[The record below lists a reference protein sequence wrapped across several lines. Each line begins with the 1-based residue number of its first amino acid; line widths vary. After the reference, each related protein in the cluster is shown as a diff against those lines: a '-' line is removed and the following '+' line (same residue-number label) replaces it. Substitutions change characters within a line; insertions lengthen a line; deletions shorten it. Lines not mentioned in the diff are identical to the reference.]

1 MYDYFY
7 GAEAEQFS
15 FYRIP
20 KVLFTEERF
29 RTVSAEAKVL
39 YGLLLDRM
47 SLSCKNGWLDK
58 ERRVYIIFTIE
69 EVMTA
74 LGCADQKAGK
84 LLHELESKCRLIER
98 KRQGLGKPNLI
109 YVKNF
114 VDKAADNP
122 VDNASGSTAPSPES
136 RFQNRENHDSGAV
149 KITDQESLKSRSNNT
164 ENNDT
169 DFSDTDS
176 FPFTSFRRDHG
187 REAKGN
193 EAALRERYRELIAE
207 NIAYDALL
215 TDYPYE
221 QDTLEE
227 ILELL
232 VDVVCT
238 TKSSVRISGDDK
250 PAEVV
255 RSRFLK
261 LNSEHI
267 RFVVGG
273 LKENTTRI
281 RNIYDTKHD
290 ADGRERRVLNSKE
303 TTLAQQ
309 KQQAIRDAFRDW
321 IWRDPDRRHTLVARY
336 NELFNS
342 TRPREYDGSHITF
355 AGMNPEIR
363 LREHQLNAVA
373 HVLYGGNTLLAHEVG
388 AGKTFEMVAAAMES
402 KRLGLCHKSLFV
414 VPNHLTKQWSGE
426 FLRLYPSANI
436 LVATKKDFEPKNRK
450 KFCARIATG
459 E

>member
-29 RTVSAEAKVL
+29 RSVSAEAKVL

-58 ERRVYIIFTIE
+58 EGRVYIIFTIE

-74 LGCADQKAGK
+74 LSCADQKAGK

-114 VDKAADNP
+114 VEKDVDNP
-122 VDNASGSTAPSPES
+122 MDNTSGSSTPSSES

-149 KITDQESLKSRSNNT
+149 KITDQEPLKSRSNNT

-187 REAKGN
+187 RETKGN
-193 EAALRERYRELIAE
+193 EAALREQYRELIAE

-255 RSRFLK
+255 RSQFLK

-281 RNIYDTKHD
+281 RNMRQY
-290 ADGRERRVLNSKE
+290 
-303 TTLAQQ
+303 
-309 KQQAIRDAFRDW
+309 
-321 IWRDPDRRHTLVARY
+321 
-336 NELFNS
+336 
-342 TRPREYDGSHITF
+342 
-355 AGMNPEIR
+355 
-363 LREHQLNAVA
+363 
-373 HVLYGGNTLLAHEVG
+373 LLATLYNAPLTIG
-388 AGKTFEMVAAAMES
+388 NYY
-402 KRLGLCHKSLFV
+402 RSLVSHDMSEGF
-414 VPNHLTKQWSGE
+414 
-426 FLRLYPSANI
+426 I
-436 LVATKKDFEPKNRK
+436 
-450 KFCARIATG
+450 
-459 E
+459 